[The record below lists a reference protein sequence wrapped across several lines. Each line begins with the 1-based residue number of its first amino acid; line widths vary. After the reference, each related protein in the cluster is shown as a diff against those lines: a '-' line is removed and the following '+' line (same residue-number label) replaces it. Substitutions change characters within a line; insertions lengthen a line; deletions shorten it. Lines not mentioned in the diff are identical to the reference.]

1 MLSKTCKECGKVF
14 TPRVDSNKLCSRSC
28 FFVYLS
34 KLFKGKKFSPNTCFK
49 KGINVWNKGLKGHNA
64 GAKNNMWK
72 GGPIWKQCLICE
84 KNINLRDYPLR
95 DREKVKTCSRQCMTT
110 FRQTEAYRKKMSDIA
125 RSKTFHISV
134 ETKALRNRLR
144 RNFIYNLW
152 RNKVLKRD
160 NYICKIC
167 GIRGGN
173 LCVDHYPNPYIKIF
187 IEEKIKTYK
196 QAVDCKKLWLVSAG
210 RTLCLK
216 CHYKTDTFGSK
227 VHNML

>member
-1 MLSKTCKECGKVF
+1 MLSKTCGECGNIFYKKIKCSLK
-14 TPRVDSNKLCSRSC
+14 DWKNKRKYCSQQCSWKNT
-28 FFVYLS
+28 LLDGS
-34 KLFKGKKFSPNTCFK
+34 KQPN
-49 KGINVWNKGLKGHNA
+49 NNQRA
-64 GAKNNMWK
+64 RGARNNMWK
-72 GGPIWKQCLICE
+72 GGAIWQKCLICDN
-84 KNINLRDYPLR
+84 KINLRDYPFK
-95 DREKVKTCSRQCMTT
+95 DREQVKTCSRQCMTA

-125 RSKTFHISV
+125 RSKTSHISV

-144 RNFIYNLW
+144 RNSIYNLW
-152 RNKVLKRD
+152 RNKVLKKD
-160 NYICKIC
+160 NYTCKIC
-167 GIRGGN
+167 GIRGGK